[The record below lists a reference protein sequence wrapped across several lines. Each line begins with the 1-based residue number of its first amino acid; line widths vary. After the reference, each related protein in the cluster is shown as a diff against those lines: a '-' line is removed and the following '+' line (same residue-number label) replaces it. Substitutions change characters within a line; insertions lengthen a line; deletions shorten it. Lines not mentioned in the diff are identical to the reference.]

1 MLLYELMWDKKL
13 TKKIPQSLTG
23 YYTHCKYRRR
33 ISAAHNLKAT
43 VFFLK
48 INIVSTYYFATQN

>member
-13 TKKIPQSLTG
+13 TKKSPQSLTG
-23 YYTHCKYRRR
+23 YYTHCKCRRR
-33 ISAAHNLKAT
+33 ISAAHNLKTT

-48 INIVSTYYFATQN
+48 INIVYSYYNAK